1 MCRSLSEGGR
11 RCDCQLGERRRA
23 YQRGLY
29 AKRKAQ
35 REFKRTRRTSTPTP
49 PAPAAPFD
57 WRSVD
62 PKELTDEQIDTA
74 VAQLREER
82 VTLTK
87 EVGESWDELIT
98 GAHDFEDISD
108 PRYLPEELALG
119 DNAARDRYVASVAAV
134 GNNVEEAAF
143 LRAAG
148 ATRDNKPLTKEEEAQ
163 VRQTRYEKGLEN
175 IQDPADRERVQEYVD
190 AGIDPDKLLRS
201 NLFTP
206 PVYDSPNGLR
216 EMADPDPDQLSAFM
230 DIIDPDGSQWESFTQ
245 QYPDLADN
253 PAEQRRRF
261 MLDMRPDYETQH
273 PRATL
278 AQHTRTTLAQLSRVN
293 LYADMEVADHNLAYR
308 RREGVAR
315 QAALKEELANTV
327 SMGEGWSP
335 EVRFYG
341 AAGKNKA
348 TREQYA
354 QLLSDASSVYPT
366 EMLESVGRATP
377 FIRLASNPRNTARGG
392 QFRASVTRKDKVN
405 AQIGFA
411 PETHDGQV
419 ILRPLGQADPKARND
434 RNTLDSVRKLVDD
447 HNATLGATGK
457 KRARLQGP
465 DGYRMIGRL
474 EVVDHG
480 EDGYRVQTTSPQR
493 FVEMRAIPEI
503 EADFSGA
510 MVHEVGHIVERH
522 NPRVALACKQF
533 LDQRRKRSG
542 AVKNRVGSARY
553 EAVQDAFVDD
563 YSGRDYPDSVHTE
576 VFTTGVEG
584 MFGWDEDSP
593 YHYRNYLTPP
603 EEGKPE
609 DAEHRQLVLGL
620 LAAR

>member
-1 MCRSLSEGGR
+1 MCRSFSEGGR

-35 REFKRTRRTSTPTP
+35 GDFKRTRRTSTPTP
-49 PAPAAPFD
+49 PPPATPFD

-62 PKELTDEQIDTA
+62 PRELTDEQIDTA

-82 VTLTK
+82 VALAEK
-87 EVGESWDELIT
+87 VGESWDELIT

-108 PRYLPEELALG
+108 SRYLPEELALG
-119 DNAARDRYVASVAAV
+119 DNAARDRYVAAV
-134 GNNVEEAAF
+134 GAVGSNVEEAAF

-148 ATRDNKPLTKEEEAQ
+148 ATRDIKPLTEEEEARI
-163 VRQTRYEKGLEN
+163 RQTRYEEGLEN
-175 IQDPADRERVQEYVD
+175 IQDPADRKRVQEYID

-201 NLFTP
+201 NLFTL
-206 PVYDSPNGLR
+206 PVFDSPKGPR
-216 EMADPDPDQLSAFM
+216 EMADPDPEQLSSFM
-230 DIIDPDGSQWESFTQ
+230 GIIDPDGSQWESFTQ
-245 QYPDLADN
+245 QYPELADN

-261 MLDMRPDYETQH
+261 MRNMRLNPEALRS
-273 PRATL
+273 RATL
-278 AQHTRTTLAQLSRVN
+278 AKLSRVN
-293 LYADMEVADHNLAYR
+293 WDADKAVADHSLAQR

-327 SMGEGWSP
+327 SLGEGWTP

-354 QLLSDASSVYPT
+354 SLLSDASAIYPT
-366 EMLESVGRATP
+366 DMLENVGRSTP
-377 FIRLASNPRNTARGG
+377 AIRLASNPRNTARGG
-392 QFRASVTRKDKVN
+392 QFRGSVIRKDKVN
-405 AQIGFA
+405 GHIGLSPVSYGDQVFLRPQGLA
-411 PETHDGQV
+411 EPET
-419 ILRPLGQADPKARND
+419 RNS
-434 RNTLDSVRKLVDD
+434 RHTLDRARKIVED
-447 HNATLGATGK
+447 HNATLDYTGEK
-457 KRARLQGP
+457 QAEFP
-465 DGYRMIGRL
+465 DAYGTHMLGRL
-474 EVVDHG
+474 EVVDNG
-480 EDGYRVQTTSPQR
+480 EDGYRVQTVKPQR
-493 FVEMRAIPEI
+493 FTESRPLPEI

-510 MVHEVGHIVERH
+510 MVHEVGHLVERH
-522 NPRVALACKQF
+522 NPRVSLACKQF

-542 AVKNRVGSARY
+542 AVKNRMGAAKY

-563 YSGRDYPDSVHTE
+563 YSGRDYEDSVHTE

-584 MFGWDEDSP
+584 MFGWGEDSAG
-593 YHYRNYLTPP
+593 YYRNYLTPP
-603 EEGKPE
+603 KKGKPE
-609 DAEHRQLVLGL
+609 DAEHRRLVLGL